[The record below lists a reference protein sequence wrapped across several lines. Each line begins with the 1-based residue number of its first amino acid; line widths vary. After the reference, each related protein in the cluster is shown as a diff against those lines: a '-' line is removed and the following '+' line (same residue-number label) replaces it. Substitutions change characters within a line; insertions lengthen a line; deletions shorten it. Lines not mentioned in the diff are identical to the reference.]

1 MEILKFSEP
10 PKRAARSNTRKK
22 SGMMPLLSIVATVAL
37 VGGMSTTLA
46 GTITLNSD
54 TAVEFGQGVVT
65 AAACDTT
72 MQVFPTS
79 RYDTSTAS
87 STDFGNSPFSVSQ
100 LKIQGVGLGDDGGNE
115 GPGCKNKFLTIRA
128 YALNSNTALDWD
140 TGSAQSFIKIRLPNT
155 DTMTGV
161 TIDKSAESS
170 FISFGTVSG
179 YDGASLVGATSGAQ
193 FFTIENIWVPSTV
206 VRFTIE
212 SSDT

>member
-10 PKRAARSNTRKK
+10 PKRSSRTNTRKK
-22 SGMMPLLSIVATVAL
+22 NGMMPLLSAVAAFAI

-46 GTITLNSD
+46 GTITLNSG

-72 MQVFPTS
+72 VSVLPTS

-87 STDFGNSPFSVSQ
+87 SAGFGNSPFTVS
-100 LKIQGVGLGDDGGNE
+100 KIEIKGLGLGNDNGAE
-115 GPGCKNKFLTIRA
+115 GTGCKNKYLTIRA
-128 YALNSNTALDWD
+128 YALNSNTPLTWD
-140 TGSAQSFIKIRLPNT
+140 TASAVSSIKIKMPNT

-161 TIDKSAESS
+161 TIDKSANG
-170 FISFGTVSG
+170 FITFGTPSG
-179 YDGASLVGATSGAQ
+179 YDGASLVGATSSTQ
-193 FFTIENIWVPSTV
+193 YFSIESIWVPSTV
-206 VRFTIE
+206 VRFTVE